1 MAAIRP
7 ATDGQNALEAGGILA
22 LRISESCFP
31 IFSKYSLLA
40 IVGLSVENT
49 TGTFPRTLSFFS
61 FVLITFAKG
70 QTVVLLISAII
81 SDMNFYN

>member
-49 TGTFPRTLSFFS
+49 TGTFPRTLSFSVS
-61 FVLITFAKG
+61 F
-70 QTVVLLISAII
+70 LLLLLK
-81 SDMNFYN
+81 DKP